1 MRFRLVEKA
10 YLTEEGMFD
19 GNRVEGVLRDSKDKD
34 TVLKMAINQGVLGE
48 INKRIASEEFKDV
61 RRVLQ
66 QSLLDNGSGAG
77 NKFLQYFKHAS
88 NVISPNDSGKMSIMR
103 DMIDSSVINY
113 DKISSDIWENKSLY
127 KNRKDDEFEYT
138 VKIINIASDSETAEK
153 YYRNVD
159 SIDVDDL
166 KIGSSIKDSGLYS
179 HKENTIWD
187 QVERWSEFEKKEFD
201 EEDKKYS
208 INDLYRYKNIKADS
222 IPEKISELVNI
233 LQREKVF
240 DTDKIS
246 KVMLY
251 LNDEENSKY
260 TKRLFDIKGMD
271 SLEDGELSKFIKVE
285 FKL

>member
-10 YLTEEGMFD
+10 YLTEERMFD
-19 GNRVEGVLRDSKDKD
+19 GNRVDDVLRDSKDKD
-34 TVLKMAINQGVLGE
+34 TVLKMAINQGVLGG

-66 QSLLDNGSGAG
+66 QSLLDNGSGDG